1 MSVDCPQTFA
11 VYIYVIGSLKFR
23 IPIEYVQW
31 LAEKLAVSISAIRKV
46 ARILLFVK
54 IQNILIKD
62 VLKT

>member
-1 MSVDCPQTFA
+1 MR
-11 VYIYVIGSLKFR
+11 LKHFFSA
-23 IPIEYVQW
+23 YTVGNDNLQW

>member
-1 MSVDCPQTFA
+1 MKVTIT
-11 VYIYVIGSLKFR
+11 YH
-23 IPIEYVQW
+23 VQW